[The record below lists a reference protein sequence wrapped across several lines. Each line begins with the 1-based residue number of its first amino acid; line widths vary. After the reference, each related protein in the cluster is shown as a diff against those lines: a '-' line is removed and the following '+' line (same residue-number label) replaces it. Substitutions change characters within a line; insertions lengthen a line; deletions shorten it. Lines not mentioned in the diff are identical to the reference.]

1 MADNTKDNELKDTGY
16 ELFILLLS
24 LVSIFNLAVEFLGGI
39 FDVSDGRLEV
49 ISTINIIL
57 TVFFLFDFLYRFFTA
72 TSKSHYFFRNWGW
85 SDLLA
90 CIPTFRIFRVFRIV
104 RAARL
109 LRQFGL
115 DNMLNEV
122 SENRAGSALYLSMF
136 GIIIVAQTA
145 AVVVLNAESASPD
158 ANITSASDAVWWVLV
173 TLTTVGY
180 GDFFPTTTTGRVAAV
195 FVMFAGVALIGVLA
209 SYLAN
214 FFLEP
219 PAKEEAVYEPTDP
232 RSKLVEL
239 KSLLAQQQSAQEE
252 LTRKIAEL
260 EKMLRS

>member
-1 MADNTKDNELKDTGY
+1 MTVDTKSEELKSTGY

-24 LVSIFNLAVEFLGGI
+24 LVSIFNLFVDMLGRIYGM
-39 FDVSDGRLEV
+39 SDSRLEV
-49 ISTINIIL
+49 IAIINGIL
-57 TVFFLFDFLYRFFTA
+57 TFFFLFDFLYRFFTA
-72 TSKSHYFFRNWGW
+72 PSKSYYFFKNWGW

-90 CIPTFRIFRVFRIV
+90 CIPLFRIFRLFRIA

-115 DNMLNEV
+115 KNMLKEV
-122 SENRAGSALYLSMF
+122 TDNRAGSALYIAVF

-145 AVVVLNAESASPD
+145 AIVVLSAELANPE
-158 ANITSASDAVWWVLV
+158 ANITSAGDAVWWVFV

-180 GDFFPTTTTGRVAAV
+180 RDFYPTTLPSRIAAI

-214 FFLEP
+214 FFMEP
-219 PAKEEAVYEPTDP
+219 PQKEESAYEPTDP
-232 RSKLVEL
+232 RSKLLEL
-239 KSLLAQQQSAQEE
+239 KSLLAQQQMA
-252 LTRKIAEL
+252 
-260 EKMLRS
+260 